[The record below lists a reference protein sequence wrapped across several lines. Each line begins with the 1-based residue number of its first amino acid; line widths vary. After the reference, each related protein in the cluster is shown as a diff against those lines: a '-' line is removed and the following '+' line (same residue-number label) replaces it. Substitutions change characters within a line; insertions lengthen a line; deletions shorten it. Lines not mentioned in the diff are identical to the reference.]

1 MSDQFMEDR
10 KKEVTENKILLYIK
24 GTKDQPQCGFSA
36 QTLQIFSQVGK
47 PFTTVD
53 VLTNP
58 EIRRRMQEFS
68 NWPTFPQV
76 FIGGEF
82 VGGCDIVAE
91 MHEKG
96 ELEPLVKKAFGE
108 A

>member
-1 MSDQFMEDR
+1 MEDR